1 MIDLEKRRTISKRLQ
16 WSLKECVGQ
25 TLLCVDSMRCVAFC
39 STTPLGL
46 IHDICYISQLIFLVS
61 YSEPGRASGTMQF
74 DPRSIGRAGD
84 GEEKLSRKLRS
95 REKGTPHNNTKNLV
109 VADLPDTAVTIL

>member
-1 MIDLEKRRTISKRLQ
+1 
-16 WSLKECVGQ
+16 
-25 TLLCVDSMRCVAFC
+25 
-39 STTPLGL
+39 
-46 IHDICYISQLIFLVS
+46 
-61 YSEPGRASGTMQF
+61 MQF